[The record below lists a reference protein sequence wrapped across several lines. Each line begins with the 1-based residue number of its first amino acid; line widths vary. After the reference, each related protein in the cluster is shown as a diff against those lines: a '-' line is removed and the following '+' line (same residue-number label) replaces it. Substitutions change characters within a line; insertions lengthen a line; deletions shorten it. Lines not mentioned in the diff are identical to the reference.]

1 MDPDP
6 VKEVSIP
13 APECLKSILPPGSLF
28 KRIFFIAAAAE
39 TAAGQ

>member
-1 MDPDP
+1 M
-6 VKEVSIP
+6 KEVSDP
-13 APECLKSILPPGSLF
+13 APACLKSILSPGSLY